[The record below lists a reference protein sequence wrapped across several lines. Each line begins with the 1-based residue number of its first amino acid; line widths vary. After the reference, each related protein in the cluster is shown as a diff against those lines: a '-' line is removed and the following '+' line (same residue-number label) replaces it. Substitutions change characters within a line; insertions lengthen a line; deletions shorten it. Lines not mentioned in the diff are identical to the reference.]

1 MDNPDIDTSR
11 KLFNRL
17 DTELTALARSMSE
30 TLGKVLL
37 LKSSLEIL
45 RENQELCT
53 TR

>member
-1 MDNPDIDTSR
+1 MDNPDIDRSR
-11 KLFNRL
+11 KLLNRL

-45 RENQELCT
+45 RENQELFT
-53 TR
+53 KR